1 MSAPVI
7 ASILLILCL
16 LIAGCAYW
24 SKMKKSAL
32 LTTSFPFLKTKLRKL
47 QKDELQ
53 AIEQYLNKLDSP
65 SGSSHA
71 PMPVAQHRLMPQGDC
86 VYPLVHAIT
95 RYELTTDDPNKRRYY
110 LDNIEVHLPVFW
122 EQYIADDNQLEVIK
136 THSIPLV
143 ISINGHSLVDAAHED
158 LLPPPDSTSSASIR
172 QTESEKVELQGVRK
186 ETQLEYQLSQQ
197 GGIRESIVI
206 VVALLMLYASLMSP
220 NALMP
225 WLLTVATGL
234 IAWGIWRLYSRPS
247 ERDLKEIHC
256 IRGIPKRWG
265 LFGESNVGQIN
276 NVSLGTLDLIY
287 PAHWQNYIQ
296 KDLGHKTDIEMYLS
310 RHVVRQGRFLSLHDE
325 VKNFPL
331 QRWGRNIVLLGGAL
345 LTLTLLLTTQPL
357 SIPFK
362 LSSAWLH
369 GTHSVDVN
377 SVKSLAALPLH
388 VGDTLN
394 IQGTGMCRVPASYQD
409 GVRYPFMPFDCS
421 AIYWSNATPM
431 SAPASDIVDNAAAL
445 LATVNRQLNANNED
459 QKVNPGLAS
468 AIQKSGMILLDD
480 FADIVLRT
488 EDLCA
493 QQSECTRL
501 KNSLVNLGNSKSW
514 SALLKKAQNGGLD
527 GVNVLLRPASA
538 QLLSNIVNS
547 AVSSFYY
554 RETHQAAQSLTA
566 TPPGGFLIIS
576 DEGKQLVNHPQ
587 PAISLYDYTAID
599 QWRELESLS
608 QQLLATPFKA
618 SGVITEL
625 STDANGTRHIML
637 HSEPDGLT
645 LWRYILTCALLLA
658 VTLIIIVN
666 ALMFMFRIQKSMNRI
681 PEIQRYYDQCINHN
695 IMPFDTAP
703 RR

>member
-53 AIEQYLNKLDSP
+53 AIEQYLNKLESP

-71 PMPVAQHRLMPQGDC
+71 PMPVAQHRLMPQGDR

-143 ISINGHSLVDAAHED
+143 ISINGHSLVDAAQED

-256 IRGIPKRWG
+256 IRGIPSAG
-265 LFGESNVGQIN
+265 G
-276 NVSLGTLDLIY
+276 
-287 PAHWQNYIQ
+287 
-296 KDLGHKTDIEMYLS
+296 YLAS
-310 RHVVRQGRFLSLHDE
+310 
-325 VKNFPL
+325 
-331 QRWGRNIVLLGGAL
+331 
-345 LTLTLLLTTQPL
+345 LTLGKSTT
-357 SIPFK
+357 S
-362 LSSAWLH
+362 
-369 GTHSVDVN
+369 
-377 SVKSLAALPLH
+377 
-388 VGDTLN
+388 
-394 IQGTGMCRVPASYQD
+394 R
-409 GVRYPFMPFDCS
+409 
-421 AIYWSNATPM
+421 
-431 SAPASDIVDNAAAL
+431 
-445 LATVNRQLNANNED
+445 
-459 QKVNPGLAS
+459 
-468 AIQKSGMILLDD
+468 
-480 FADIVLRT
+480 
-488 EDLCA
+488 
-493 QQSECTRL
+493 
-501 KNSLVNLGNSKSW
+501 
-514 SALLKKAQNGGLD
+514 
-527 GVNVLLRPASA
+527 
-538 QLLSNIVNS
+538 
-547 AVSSFYY
+547 
-554 RETHQAAQSLTA
+554 
-566 TPPGGFLIIS
+566 
-576 DEGKQLVNHPQ
+576 
-587 PAISLYDYTAID
+587 
-599 QWRELESLS
+599 
-608 QQLLATPFKA
+608 
-618 SGVITEL
+618 
-625 STDANGTRHIML
+625 
-637 HSEPDGLT
+637 
-645 LWRYILTCALLLA
+645 
-658 VTLIIIVN
+658 
-666 ALMFMFRIQKSMNRI
+666 
-681 PEIQRYYDQCINHN
+681 
-695 IMPFDTAP
+695 
-703 RR
+703 